1 MDAMTQPLNR
11 LADSSSPYL
20 RQHADNPVD
29 WWPWGADAFAEARR
43 RDVPVFLSIGYATCH
58 WCHVMAAD
66 SFTDP
71 ATAAQIDAGYV
82 PVKVDREQLP
92 GVDAVYLQATQAL
105 TGQGGWPMTVVTD
118 ADGRPFFA
126 GTFFRRDQLRQLL
139 TALTRVWTTDR
150 AQVDGIAGKLTA
162 ALSAAAEE
170 DRGSASWAAQ
180 DATTGLP
187 ARIVGAGAGVVE
199 GAPTFPPSA
208 ALLGLVRAG
217 ETDRVRETLH
227 AMLRGGLYDQLGG
240 GFHRYCVDAAWQVPH
255 FEKTLYD
262 NALLLR
268 AMAAYLAD
276 RPADLLVRRAAEKT
290 VAFLT
295 DDLGTTDGLFASGLD
310 ADTDGVEGLTYTWT
324 PQQVREAMEAW
335 RTRMPEELRREPA
348 EAESDARYAMAAF
361 GVTDDGDIDG
371 RSVLT
376 YRRDVGYSDGERGED
391 LAANEAL
398 PWEARGIIDDWKTG
412 GDGGAAENLRMHRV
426 RKALLAARRERPR
439 PAVDDKTVTAWNAM
453 AAVALTEAAAP
464 LTGSSDSAGP
474 AVTARLWDHAVLTD
488 DDGTVLDVVR
498 CTGEPASPG
507 TLEDC
512 AWLLLA
518 LVRAWECGGDDGSD
532 DGREDSTVLAGRVSE
547 LIRYIQLVFSRTGD
561 GHRGTWYDGAD
572 SVGGTGVRPRE
583 PYDGATPAA
592 VGVLAEALSYAGAR
606 AGASGDADLRTLGG
620 RWSAE
625 ARRILDAHTAVIERH
640 LPSAGGWLCAL
651 TAHLAGPVTATVRGA
666 SDEQISELRAEL
678 GTSALIVRVEDGAE
692 LVGEAPGGAESA
704 ESAVAQIC
712 RAGVCGVAQPLP

>member
-1 MDAMTQPLNR
+1 MTQPLNR

-58 WCHVMAAD
+58 WCHVMATD

-71 ATAAQIDAGYV
+71 ATAAQINAGYV

-150 AQVDGIAGKLTA
+150 AQVEGIAGKLTA

-170 DRGSASWAAQ
+170 DRGTASWAAQ

-187 ARIVGAGAGVVE
+187 ARIVDAGAGVVE

-217 ETDRVRETLH
+217 ETGRARETLH
-227 AMLRGGLYDQLGG
+227 AMLRGGLYDQLAG
-240 GFHRYCVDAAWQVPH
+240 GFHRYCVDAAWHVPH

-268 AMAAYLAD
+268 AMAACLAD
-276 RPADLLVRRAAEKT
+276 RPTDLLVRRAAEKT
-290 VAFLT
+290 VDFLT
-295 DDLGTTDGLFASGLD
+295 GELGTADGLFASGLD

-324 PQQVREAMEAW
+324 PPQVRGAMEAW
-335 RTRMPEELRREPA
+335 RTRMPEELRREPE

-376 YRRDVGYSDGERGED
+376 YPRDIGYGSGERGED

-398 PWEARGIIDDWKTG
+398 PWEARGIIDDWKAG
-412 GDGGAAENLRMHRV
+412 GDGGSAENLRMHRV

-453 AAVALTEAAAP
+453 AAVALTEAAGP
-464 LTGSSDSAGP
+464 LTGSPDSTGP
-474 AVTARLWDHAVLTD
+474 DLTVRLWDHAVLID

-518 LVRAWECGGDDGSD
+518 LVRAWEFGGDEGAA
-532 DGREDSTVLAGRVSE
+532 LAGQVSE
-547 LIRYIQLVFSRTGD
+547 LIRYIQLVFSRAGGD
-561 GHRGTWYDGAD
+561 HRGTWYDGAD
-572 SVGGTGVRPRE
+572 SVAGTGVRPRE

-592 VGVLAEALSYAGAR
+592 VGVLAEALSYAGAL
-606 AGASGDADLRTLGG
+606 AGTAQDADLRTLGG

-625 ARRILDAHTAVIERH
+625 ARRILDAHTTVIERH
-640 LPSAGGWLCAL
+640 LPAAGGWLCAL

-666 SDEQISELRAEL
+666 SDAQISELRADL
-678 GTSALIVRVEDGAE
+678 GTSALIVRTEDGAE
-692 LVGEAPGGAESA
+692 LVGETPGDTAGA
-704 ESAVAQIC
+704 VVQIC
-712 RAGVCGVAQPLP
+712 RAGVCEVAQPLPGAGKHR

>member
-1 MDAMTQPLNR
+1 MTQPLNR

-58 WCHVMAAD
+58 WCHVMATD

-71 ATAAQIDAGYV
+71 ATAAQINAGYV

-150 AQVDGIAGKLTA
+150 AQVEGIAGKLTA

-170 DRGSASWAAQ
+170 DRGTASWAAQ
-180 DATTGLP
+180 DATTALP
-187 ARIVGAGAGVVE
+187 ARIVDAGAGVVE

-217 ETDRVRETLH
+217 ETGRARETLH
-227 AMLRGGLYDQLGG
+227 AMLRGGLYDQLAG
-240 GFHRYCVDAAWQVPH
+240 GFHRYCVDADWHVPH

-268 AMAAYLAD
+268 AMAACLAD

-290 VAFLT
+290 VDFLT
-295 DDLGTTDGLFASGLD
+295 GELETADGLFASGLD

-324 PQQVREAMEAW
+324 PPQVRGAMEAW

-376 YRRDVGYSDGERGED
+376 YPRDIGYGSGERGED

-453 AAVALTEAAAP
+453 AAVALTEAAGP
-464 LTGSSDSAGP
+464 LTGSSDTAGP

-518 LVRAWECGGDDGSD
+518 LVRAWECGRDEGAA
-532 DGREDSTVLAGRVSE
+532 LAGQVSE

-572 SVGGTGVRPRE
+572 SVAGTGVRPRE

-592 VGVLAEALSYAGAR
+592 VGVLAEALSYAGAL
-606 AGASGDADLRTLGG
+606 AGTAQDADLRTLGG

-625 ARRILDAHTAVIERH
+625 ARRILDAHTTVIERH
-640 LPSAGGWLCAL
+640 LPAAGGWLCAL

-666 SDEQISELRAEL
+666 SDVQISGLRADL
-678 GTSALIVRVEDGAE
+678 GTSALIVRTEDGAE
-692 LVGEAPGGAESA
+692 LVGETPGDTAGA
-704 ESAVAQIC
+704 VVQIC
-712 RAGVCGVAQPLP
+712 RAGVCEVAQPLPGAREHR

>member
-1 MDAMTQPLNR
+1 MTQPLNR

-71 ATAAQIDAGYV
+71 ATAAQINAGYV

-150 AQVDGIAGKLTA
+150 AQVEGIAGKLTA

-180 DATTGLP
+180 DATTALP
-187 ARIVGAGAGVVE
+187 ARIVDAGAGVVE

-217 ETDRVRETLH
+217 ETGRARETLH
-227 AMLRGGLYDQLGG
+227 AMLRGGLYDQLAG
-240 GFHRYCVDAAWQVPH
+240 GFHRYCVDADWHVPH

-268 AMAAYLAD
+268 AMAACLAD

-290 VAFLT
+290 VDFLT
-295 DDLGTTDGLFASGLD
+295 GELGTADGLFASGLD

-324 PQQVREAMEAW
+324 PQQVRGAMEAW
-335 RTRMPEELRREPA
+335 RTRMPEELRRDPE
-348 EAESDARYAMAAF
+348 EAEGDARYAMAAF

-376 YRRDVGYSDGERGED
+376 YPRDIGYGSGERGED

-453 AAVALTEAAAP
+453 AAVALTEAAGP
-464 LTGSSDSAGP
+464 LTGSPDSTGP
-474 AVTARLWDHAVLTD
+474 DVTARLWDHAVLTD

-518 LVRAWECGGDDGSD
+518 LVRAWEYGGDEG
-532 DGREDSTVLAGRVSE
+532 TALAGQVSE
-547 LIRYIQLVFSRTGD
+547 LIRYIQLVFSRAGGD
-561 GHRGTWYDGAD
+561 HRGTWYDGAD
-572 SVGGTGVRPRE
+572 SVAGTGVRPRE

-592 VGVLAEALSYAGAR
+592 VGVLAEALSYAGAL
-606 AGASGDADLRTLGG
+606 AGTAQDADLRTLGG

-640 LPSAGGWLCAL
+640 LPAAGGWLCAL

-666 SDEQISELRAEL
+666 SDVQINGLRAEL
-678 GTSALIVRVEDGAE
+678 GTSALIVRTEDGAE
-692 LVGEAPGGAESA
+692 LVGETPAGADG
-704 ESAVAQIC
+704 AVVQIC
-712 RAGVCGVAQPLP
+712 RAGVCGVAQPFPGAGEHR

>member
-1 MDAMTQPLNR
+1 
-11 LADSSSPYL
+11 
-20 RQHADNPVD
+20 
-29 WWPWGADAFAEARR
+29 
-43 RDVPVFLSIGYATCH
+43 
-58 WCHVMAAD
+58 
-66 SFTDP
+66 
-71 ATAAQIDAGYV
+71 
-82 PVKVDREQLP
+82 
-92 GVDAVYLQATQAL
+92 
-105 TGQGGWPMTVVTD
+105 
-118 ADGRPFFA
+118 
-126 GTFFRRDQLRQLL
+126 
-139 TALTRVWTTDR
+139 
-150 AQVDGIAGKLTA
+150 
-162 ALSAAAEE
+162 
-170 DRGSASWAAQ
+170 
-180 DATTGLP
+180 
-187 ARIVGAGAGVVE
+187 
-199 GAPTFPPSA
+199 
-208 ALLGLVRAG
+208 
-217 ETDRVRETLH
+217 
-227 AMLRGGLYDQLGG
+227 MLRGGLYDQLAG
-240 GFHRYCVDAAWQVPH
+240 GFHRYCVDAAWHVPH

-268 AMAAYLAD
+268 AMAACLAD

-290 VAFLT
+290 VDFLT
-295 DDLGTTDGLFASGLD
+295 GELGTADGLFASGLD

-324 PQQVREAMEAW
+324 PPQVRGAMEAW
-335 RTRMPEELRREPA
+335 RTRMPEELRREPE

-376 YRRDVGYSDGERGED
+376 YPRDIGYGSGERGED

-453 AAVALTEAAAP
+453 AAVALTEAAGP
-464 LTGSSDSAGP
+464 LTGSPDSTGP
-474 AVTARLWDHAVLTD
+474 DLTARLWDHAVLTD

-518 LVRAWECGGDDGSD
+518 LVRAWEHGGDGGDGGERGGD
-532 DGREDSTVLAGRVSE
+532 LAGQVSE

-572 SVGGTGVRPRE
+572 SVAGTGVRPRE

-592 VGVLAEALSYAGAR
+592 VGVLAEALSYAGAL
-606 AGASGDADLRTLGG
+606 ADTAQDADLHTLGG

-625 ARRILDAHTAVIERH
+625 ARRILDAHTTVIERH
-640 LPSAGGWLCAL
+640 LPAAGGWLCAL

-666 SDEQISELRAEL
+666 SDAQISELRADL
-678 GTSALIVRVEDGAE
+678 GTSALIVRTEDGAE
-692 LVGEAPGGAESA
+692 LVGETPGDTAGA
-704 ESAVAQIC
+704 VVQIC
-712 RAGVCGVAQPLP
+712 RAGVCEVAQPLPGAGKHR